1 MSPIGDDIGRF
12 GRNFHRLNPIASS
25 HSLCWFLGSWTI
37 PSSLNCPRILVALFP
52 DFLVVLQVDHAIGG
66 PISTSRIYPHPS
78 LPGSALLFIPCAR
91 SAFSHAVNQR
101 SSSSIA
107 CSSLAR
113 PIYAQLLSAVYPPDT
128 FLAASAS
135 FSRSF
140 TLFSSRPFSASF
152 SQSPTFVLYAKVA
165 PLTNNLRLILPTL
178 RFKAI
183 CAWLH
188 ISLKAPRKSYPP
200 RKSPKPLN
208 CCAMQ

>member
-12 GRNFHRLNPIASS
+12 GRNSHRLNPIASS
-25 HSLCWFLGSWTI
+25 HRFLGSWTI
-37 PSSLNCPRILVALFP
+37 PSSLNCPRILVALFL

-113 PIYAQLLSAVYPPDT
+113 PIYAQLLSVYPPDT
-128 FLAASAS
+128 RFLLPLLLFSFFYTLFLTSISAS
-135 FSRSF
+135 FSH
-140 TLFSSRPFSASF
+140 
-152 SQSPTFVLYAKVA
+152 SPTFVLYAKVV
-165 PLTNNLRLILPTL
+165 PLTNHLRLILPTL

-200 RKSPKPLN
+200 RESPKPPN